1 MTLENIW
8 FVLVAVLLSA
18 YVVLDGFDLGAGV
31 LYPFVARNEDERR
44 TVRASIGPV
53 WDGNEVW
60 LLTGAGAIF
69 AAFPAVYAAT
79 FSGFYLAIMLVLF
92 GLILRAVSL
101 EFRHR
106 DEGWKRVWDAFFF
119 LGSLVPSLLVGVA
132 LGNVIRGIP
141 LNEAGDY
148 TGTFLELLNPY
159 SLLVGVTGLVLLV
172 THGASWLAVKAEG
185 AVHERAVKWRT
196 PLFLVCVVLAVVTSV
211 ATISWVPRAS
221 DNVLDRPIGWL
232 FIVLLA
238 LALVYTFWQ
247 QRKEGADLRAFL
259 GSAVIVVALAGIAA
273 VGNYPDI
280 IPARGTPES
289 TSLTVT
295 NAASESLT
303 LKVMLIIAL
312 IGVPIVLFYTA
323 FVYRT
328 FRGKVKPA
336 PGEY

>member
-1 MTLENIW
+1 MSLESIW
-8 FVLVAVLLSA
+8 FVLVAFLLTG
-18 YVVLDGFDLGAGV
+18 YVILDGFDLGAGV
-31 LYPFVARNEDERR
+31 LYPFIARSEDEKRV
-44 TVRASIGPV
+44 VRASIGPV

-60 LLTGAGAIF
+60 LVAGAGAVF
-69 AAFPAVYAAT
+69 AAFPMVYAMT

-106 DEGWKRVWDAFFF
+106 DPSWRRVWDGAFF
-119 LGSLVPSLLVGVA
+119 LGSLVPALLVGCA
-132 LGNVIRGIP
+132 LGNVIRGVP
-141 LNEAGDY
+141 MDAGGNY

-159 SLLVGVTGLVLLV
+159 SLLVGVTGLVLLL

-185 AVHERAVKWRT
+185 PVYERAVKWRT

-211 ATISWVPRAS
+211 ATITWVPRAS
-221 DNVLDRPIGWL
+221 DNVLGSPVGWL
-232 FIVLLA
+232 FIVVLA
-238 LALVYTFWQ
+238 GALVYTFWQ

-259 GSAVIVVALAGIAA
+259 GSAVIIVALAGIAA